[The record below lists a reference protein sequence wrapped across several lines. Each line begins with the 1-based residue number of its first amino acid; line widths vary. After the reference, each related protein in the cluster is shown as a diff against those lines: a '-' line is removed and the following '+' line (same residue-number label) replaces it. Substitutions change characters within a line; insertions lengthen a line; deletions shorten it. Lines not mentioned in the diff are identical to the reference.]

1 MTKAIILAA
10 GRGSRMNSLTETLP
24 KCRTVLHG
32 KELIQWQMQALE
44 AGGVDEVGV
53 VRGYL
58 AETFEQNA
66 TFFENPRWAESNM
79 VRSLLAARDWLSN
92 YECIVSYSDI
102 VYSGDAVIKL
112 NASSSNTALTF
123 DPNWRKLWSRRF
135 ADPLSDA
142 ETFKLSSESRLTE
155 IGKRTTTFEEIEGQ
169 YMGLIKFK
177 PDGWAVVDAFLNELS
192 NDSIDSMD
200 MTTLLQNMIE
210 LGLEIEG
217 VPISDRWYEVDS
229 ESDLRLYESEEA
241 PLF

>member
-1 MTKAIILAA
+1 
-10 GRGSRMNSLTETLP
+10 MNSLTETLP

-32 KELIQWQMQALE
+32 KELIQWQMQALK
-44 AGGVDEVGV
+44 AGGIDEVGV

-112 NASSSNTALTF
+112 NASSSNVALTF
-123 DPNWRKLWSRRF
+123 DPNWKRLWTRRF

-155 IGKRTTTFEEIEGQ
+155 IGKRTT
-169 YMGLIKFK
+169 
-177 PDGWAVVDAFLNELS
+177 
-192 NDSIDSMD
+192 
-200 MTTLLQNMIE
+200 LQQQTKGII
-210 LGLEIEG
+210 L
-217 VPISDRWYEVDS
+217 
-229 ESDLRLYESEEA
+229 
-241 PLF
+241 

>member
-1 MTKAIILAA
+1 M
-10 GRGSRMNSLTETLP
+10 
-24 KCRTVLHG
+24 
-32 KELIQWQMQALE
+32 
-44 AGGVDEVGV
+44 
-53 VRGYL
+53 
-58 AETFEQNA
+58 
-66 TFFENPRWAESNM
+66 
-79 VRSLLAARDWLSN
+79 SN

-135 ADPLSDA
+135 TDPLSDA

-177 PDGWAVVDAFLNELS
+177 PDGWAVVDGFLHELS
-192 NDSIDSMD
+192 NESIDSMD

-229 ESDLRLYESEEA
+229 ESDLRLYESEEV